1 MASLVWSHHER
12 KAATGVVLRVVAGYQ
27 ILLATAVGIHFIITS
42 LYHPGGDEP
51 YTAWHV
57 MDWFMAVSV
66 LMALGLSLGRK
77 RALDSEPHWR
87 DYLEANLTFYGAVL
101 LALWFFWN
109 WFGVFGGQDS
119 GTFWGFI
126 NPLFVIVVGSLGFRM
141 WGRLA
146 AVRRTS

>member
-1 MASLVWSHHER
+1 
-12 KAATGVVLRVVAGYQ
+12 VVLRVVAGYQ